1 MPPLRRRKRTMLEK
15 LKTEID
21 LIARHLEILRAVA
34 AHQPIGIMK
43 LAEVLGL
50 PYHRVR
56 YSLRVLEGMGYIKAS
71 PAGAVATERALVFL
85 DRLDDDLDAMIALLE
100 GMRRSGSHNV

>member
-1 MPPLRRRKRTMLEK
+1 MLEK

-21 LIARHLEILRAVA
+21 LVARHLEVLRVVA

-43 LAEVLGL
+43 LAEVMGL

-56 YSLRVLEGMGYIKAS
+56 YSLRVLEGMGYIRAS
-71 PAGAVATERALVFL
+71 PAGAVATERALAFL
-85 DRLDDDLDAMIALLE
+85 DQLDDDLDAMIALLE
-100 GMRRSGSHNV
+100 GMRRPISHNI